1 VNKVE
6 NEELTKQYRIMV
18 KKRLARVHR
27 EDLGACRSK
36 DEKQALLGKIF
47 DKTLEHYKAVLKCK
61 SNKMSANNK

>member
-1 VNKVE
+1 
-6 NEELTKQYRIMV
+6 MV
-18 KKRLARVHR
+18 KKRLARVHCK
-27 EDLGACRSK
+27 DLGACRSK